1 MLKEHFWASSF
12 QNFPGG
18 MPLNPPRD
26 SRLAP
31 SALETCLVLFWSLAT
46 ALSLW
51 AFVEI
56 ISKWEW
62 QVSWFEELHPKPFP
76 YAREINFEA
85 FKIDLKWIPF
95 LVHYRQN
102 LAFGSI
108 KFGVCYCGCT
118 MLIIRK
124 LKPPTEVCY
133 SFKMNRISTWP
144 VEVEIWDLSHWY
156 LTCR

>member
-31 SALETCLVLFWSLAT
+31 SALETCLVLFWSLAM

-108 KFGVCYCGCT
+108 TLEFVIVVA
-118 MLIIRK
+118 L
-124 LKPPTEVCY
+124 CY
-133 SFKMNRISTWP
+133 SYGNLNHQRKCATHSKWTVFQP
-144 VEVEIWDLSHWY
+144 GLS
-156 LTCR
+156 R